1 MHGTQ
6 AVGEVLAREPSLRRL
21 SACRKF
27 ESRHGIVGDRRC
39 PQADVAGDRGRH
51 RAPCHGAVGNR
62 QIGSDKPAETVG
74 IHVFA
79 FGPQALGVLGVS
91 CVEVGE
97 SSVVVAAGTVY
108 TLSLT
113 VKSALIN
120 WTNHWIVNDAD
131 ETIVCSQEIR
141 RELTDDFHSHS
152 VIPVMGNGWKLFSQY
167 GLDKC
172 SVSSPDS
179 GDTTLLVGYDMDSAE
194 YVFTSK
200 DNAGAEQRLRFAV
213 KYRDEYGKRNG
224 ELKCDMTGYYQN
236 KYGREKVQCVG
247 IAYTVREEREL
258 N

>member
-1 MHGTQ
+1 MKIFHLRFMAL
-6 AVGEVLAREPSLRRL
+6 AVPAFIFAFSSCSDSDGVQTSIKHECYIDSVSTVAVEDILNVNL
-21 SACRKF
+21 SGNAVVAL
-27 ESRHGIVGDRRC
+27 SDNSIVGARYDSRQTKKHYLDLKRM
-39 PQADVAGDRGRH
+39 GR
-51 RAPCHGAVGNR
+51 
-62 QIGSDKPAETVG
+62 S
-74 IHVFA
+74 
-79 FGPQALGVLGVS
+79 
-91 CVEVGE
+91 EVMVNDG
-97 SSVVVAAGTVY
+97 GTVY

-141 RELTDDFHSHS
+141 WELTDDFHSHS
-152 VIPVMGNGWKLFSQY
+152 VIPVMGDGWRLFSQY

-236 KYGREKVQCVG
+236 KYGREKVQRVG